1 MSPSATTKQS
11 GFRKYQ
17 FLLLST
23 YVLYAI
29 AIYIYSNF
37 PALNQYFYGADE
49 GTYFRQALQVK
60 VEGFSGFKILC
71 DEFVQNANQEQLF
84 PNPLRVGHILLA
96 TIAVSFNVSIQS
108 LSFLSLFFFI
118 LLNTTLF
125 IFLKKWFDEKTAT
138 IMSCIVTVSPLLCSL
153 SGRAL
158 SDVDSC
164 FFHILVLFT
173 FIQYIQSPSN
183 KRFIYFISALV
194 LNILVKETGGFL
206 IPFYTL
212 TLLYYRYSQKKSAIL
227 NWHIIGSVVLPVLIS
242 GLIVMLLV
250 GDFSSIIAIVK
261 VLIRNNVSSN
271 TLIDY
276 VKNYNSGPWYL
287 YIINFLLLSP
297 LTILLFLVSITYYLI
312 QSKKHPV
319 ISIILLYIAYSLVI
333 YNFLP
338 KNVRYV
344 VQLDVLI
351 RICSIFFLINTL
363 SYIKLPAARKNFGLV
378 AIILILMSYDII
390 NYRKFFVIRKIYDPI
405 SYDLLRTEKI
415 IP

>member
-1 MSPSATTKQS
+1 MSVSATTKNS
-11 GFRKYQ
+11 GFKKYQ
-17 FLLLST
+17 FLLIST
-23 YVLYAI
+23 YVLYTI
-29 AIYIYSNF
+29 AIYIYTNF
-37 PALNQYFYGADE
+37 PTLNQYFYGADE

-118 LLNTTLF
+118 LLNTTVF

-138 IMSCIVTVSPLLCSL
+138 IMSCIVAVSPLLCTL

-173 FIQYIQSPSN
+173 FIQYIQSPNN
-183 KRFIYFISALV
+183 KRFLYFIGALV
-194 LNILVKETGGFL
+194 FNILVKETGGFL

-212 TLLYYRYSQKKSAIL
+212 ILLYYRNTQKKSAIQ
-227 NWHIIGSVVLPVLIS
+227 NWHIVGSVVLPILIS
-242 GLIVMLLV
+242 GFIVMILV

-297 LTILLFLVSITYYLI
+297 LTILLFLIYIFHYVI
-312 QSKKHPV
+312 QAKKHPV
-319 ISIILLYIAYSLVI
+319 ISLLLLYIAYSLVI
-333 YNFLP
+333 YDFLP

-351 RICSIFFLINTL
+351 RICGVFFLVNAL
-363 SYIKLPAARKNFGLV
+363 QYIKLQAVRKNIGLV
-378 AIILILMSYDII
+378 AIVLIMMSYDIF

-405 SYDLLRTEKI
+405 SYDLLKTEKI